1 MSPALVGLLA
11 FCVLF
16 AGSAVMVDMVVA
28 KRPDVDDKQ
37 VRFTRIFLLVGD
49 IVILAVLWLTGAA
62 QTVGEIILGA
72 AG

>member
-16 AGSAVMVDMVVA
+16 AGSSVMVDMVVA
-28 KRPDVDDKQ
+28 KRPDIDGTQ
-37 VRFTRIFLLVGD
+37 VRFTRIFLLAGD
-49 IVILAVLWLTGAA
+49 ILILAVLWLTGVA
-62 QTVGEIILGA
+62 QTVGEILLEA